1 MQVFRVRRFL
11 VRATEMVG
19 ILTVDLEFEKVPL
32 STGDNNNSNKMK
44 LLESERANKQI
55 EDKKKILE
63 FMVSKNS

>member
-1 MQVFRVRRFL
+1 
-11 VRATEMVG
+11 MVG

-63 FMVSKNS
+63 FMVSKNSW